1 VLGSVAPFELTA
13 QTGQPFDSR
22 VLDGKIWVADFFFTS
37 CNGPCP
43 RMSAQM
49 RQIQDRLR
57 DAPDVRFVSVTVD
70 PERDNPEVLAAYAKR
85 QGARDGVWH
94 FLTGEKEKLN
104 DLYRYQFKLGYVD
117 GSLEHS
123 TRFVLVDR
131 TGRIRGY
138 YGSFDDDMVTKVV
151 ADARR
156 LVAES

>member
-1 VLGSVAPFELTA
+1 MLGSVAPFELTA
-13 QTGQPFDSR
+13 QTGQLFDSR
-22 VLDGKIWVADFFFTS
+22 VLDGKVWVADFFFTS

-70 PERDNPEVLAAYAKR
+70 PQRDTPEVLAAYAKR
-85 QGARDGVWH
+85 QNAREGVWN
-94 FLTGEKEKLN
+94 FLTGEQKQLHN
-104 DLYRYQFKLGYVD
+104 LYRYQFKLGDID

-123 TRFVLVDR
+123 TRFALVDR
-131 TGRIRGY
+131 KGRIRGY
-138 YGSFDDDMVTKVV
+138 YGSFDDEMVAKVV

-156 LVAES
+156 LTNE